1 MRGSLGKVLLLGV
14 KELRSLR
21 ADPVLLPLI
30 LYAFSFAVYSA
41 AEDAAIDVRNAAVAI
56 VDEDRS
62 TLSRRLHAA
71 LAPPWFQPAETIA
84 FDEVDLAME
93 TGRYT
98 FVLDLPPDF
107 EQDVLA
113 GERPALRLDI
123 DATAMSVAGRGATY
137 IQTIVQREV
146 AHFLGDEA
154 PTEAGGAGEPV
165 RTVIRVRFNPNL
177 RSEWFQGVIEVV
189 NNITILAIILAG
201 AAVIRER
208 EHGTLEHLL
217 VMPVRPSEIM
227 LAKVWANG
235 LVILVAALASLVVI
249 VRGLIGVPIAGSLS
263 LFAAGTGLYLFSVT
277 ALGIFLA
284 TLARSMPQFGLLAI
298 PTFIVMILLSGSYTP
313 MESMPTFL
321 QWLMLGS
328 PSTWYTEFAKSVLSR
343 GADIRVVWP
352 ELAGVLVTGA
362 IYFTGAL
369 LRFRASVATAR
380 G

>member
-62 TLSRRLHAA
+62 TLSRRLSAA
-71 LAPPWFQPAETIA
+71 LAPPWFQQPETIA
-84 FDEVDLAME
+84 FDEVDPALE

-98 FVLDLPPDF
+98 FVLDVPPDF
-107 EQDVLA
+107 ERDVLA
-113 GERPALRLDI
+113 GEQPTLRLDI
-123 DATAMSVAGRGATY
+123 DATAMSVAGRGASY

-146 AHFLGDEA
+146 ARFLGDEA
-154 PTEAGGAGEPV
+154 PGDAGDPV

-235 LVILVAALASLVVI
+235 LVILVAALTSLVVI

-263 LFAAGTGLYLFSVT
+263 LFAAGTGLSLFSVT

-298 PTFIVMILLSGSYTP
+298 PAFIVMILLSGSYTP
-313 MESMPTFL
+313 LESMPTFL

-352 ELAGVLVTGA
+352 ELAGVFVTGA
-362 IYFTGAL
+362 VYFAAAL
-369 LRFRASVATAR
+369 VRFRASVATAR

>member
-1 MRGSLGKVLLLGV
+1 MRRSLGRIFLLGV

-30 LYAFSFAVYSA
+30 VYAFSFAVYSA

-62 TLSRRLHAA
+62 TLSRRLYAA
-71 LAPPWFQPAETIA
+71 LTPPRFQRPETIA
-84 FDEVDLAME
+84 FEDVDSAME
-93 TGRYT
+93 RGRYT
-98 FVLDLPPDF
+98 FVLDVPPDF
-107 EQDVLA
+107 ERDLLA
-113 GERPALRLDI
+113 GDRPTLRLDI
-123 DATAMSVAGRGATY
+123 DATAMSVAGRGAGY

-146 AHFLGDEA
+146 ALYLGDEA
-154 PTEAGGAGEPV
+154 PSGSGEPV
-165 RTVIRVRFNPNL
+165 RAVVRVRFNPNL

-217 VMPVRPSEIM
+217 TMPVRSSEIM

-235 LVILVAALASLVVI
+235 VVILVASLTSLVLV
-249 VRGLIGVPIAGSLS
+249 VRGLIGVPISGSLS
-263 LFAAGTGLYLFSVT
+263 LFTAGTALYLFSAT

-298 PTFIVMILLSGSYTP
+298 PVFIVMILLSGSYTP
-313 MESMPTFL
+313 IESMPTFL
-321 QWLMLGS
+321 QWLMMGS

-343 GADIRVVWP
+343 GAGVQIVWP
-352 ELAGVLVTGA
+352 ELTGVFATGA
-362 IYFTGAL
+362 VYFTAAL
-369 LRFRASVATAR
+369 VRFRASVATAR